1 MKQRHK
7 MNMEGKNSDFG
18 KMNIIIMSMYYD
30 YN

>member
-18 KMNIIIMSMYYD
+18 KISIIIMATYYD
-30 YN
+30 CN